1 MQSSG
6 DERFNCVMG
15 DDKEDKGDEGV
26 LSGWFIVP
34 SRCSTME
41 DESGLTVG
49 GESDTVIGDSAFN
62 HGLVCLT
69 VTLSWKRF
77 IGFVD
82 IFEYKFD
89 IAIVTF

>member
-49 GESDTVIGDSAFN
+49 GESDTVIGDSAKTDISKAYSFCTF
-62 HGLVCLT
+62 LLKYV
-69 VTLSWKRF
+69 VTYAFFYRR
-77 IGFVD
+77 
-82 IFEYKFD
+82 
-89 IAIVTF
+89 A

>member
-6 DERFNCVMG
+6 EERFNCVMG
-15 DDKEDKGDEGV
+15 DDKEDRGDEGV

-49 GESDTVIGDSAFN
+49 GESDTVIGDSAR
-62 HGLVCLT
+62 T
-69 VTLSWKRF
+69 
-77 IGFVD
+77 D
-82 IFEYKFD
+82 ISTAYSLCTFLLKY
-89 IAIVTF
+89 IVTHALFYHKV